1 MKGYM
6 DSTNSLLDFLKAFE
20 SALDQRNSDLQLV
33 KYRQNHLFVILK
45 TLSPYKYQ
53 VAEVLTNYAL
63 KLTQEQLL
71 QSTVYSC
78 VELVELRENT
88 GNRSWRFLFY
98 ASRRTQNC
106 STSLDI
112 TVQKDYNG
120 KLSLKEARDIMKN
133 SSDFGAYM
141 YND

>member
-1 MKGYM
+1 M

-20 SALDQRNSDLQLV
+20 SALEQRNSDLQLV
-33 KYRQNHLFVILK
+33 KYRQNHLNVILK

-78 VELVELRENT
+78 VELVELR
-88 GNRSWRFLFY
+88 S
-98 ASRRTQNC
+98 QNGQFFH
-106 STSLDI
+106 I
-112 TVQKDYNG
+112 H
-120 KLSLKEARDIMKN
+120 RI
-133 SSDFGAYM
+133 
-141 YND
+141 

>member
-20 SALDQRNSDLQLV
+20 SALEQRNSDLQLV
-33 KYRQNHLFVILK
+33 KYCQNHLNVILK

-78 VELVELRENT
+78 VELVELRY
-88 GNRSWRFLFY
+88 FKLLFIY
-98 ASRRTQNC
+98 HHFYKLKC
-106 STSLDI
+106 KVI
-112 TVQKDYNG
+112 YN
-120 KLSLKEARDIMKN
+120 L
-133 SSDFGAYM
+133 
-141 YND
+141 YN